1 MMGSI
6 VLDAFVTFTVAFPS
20 DEAVKENQI
29 SIAVDEVNPP
39 QASPAW
45 LCVAPTEETLNGVGV
60 KAIAFTHSS
69 FGGSVKKATTLLL
82 AL

>member
-39 QASPAW
+39 QVSP
-45 LCVAPTEETLNGVGV
+45 
-60 KAIAFTHSS
+60 
-69 FGGSVKKATTLLL
+69 GSVSYTHLDVYKRQTQYTVILHKDVVVRPGPYR
-82 AL
+82 